1 MSLEISVRQRDSIT
15 ILDLKGQVMAGKES
29 DALGD
34 RLQELAALE
43 KPKIV
48 LNLAG
53 VAKMDTSGI
62 SSVVR
67 AFVSIDRKGGKLVL
81 LNVRGYVRLVLDM
94 TRLLRV
100 LPTEVSSTPS
110 KPMKNMNPSFANTLP
125 LPASTLSSN
134 SISETHY
141 KLFPL

>member
-1 MSLEISVRQRDSIT
+1 MSLEISVRQRDAIT

-34 RLQELAALE
+34 RLQELAQQD

-67 AFVSIDRKGGKLVL
+67 AFVSVDRKGGKLVL

-100 LPTEVSSTPS
+100 LPTFEDE
-110 KPMKNMNPSFANTLP
+110 AAAI
-125 LPASTLSSN
+125 ASLS
-134 SISETHY
+134 
-141 KLFPL
+141 